1 MTETVG
7 ANWFSYIALL
17 AWPLVALFL
26 YSRRPFAEAT
36 AWTVLGA
43 LLFLPSRVA
52 IKLEM
57 IPAIDKNSIASF
69 SVLTGCV
76 LFAPRVKLPVEATK
90 VVAILAGIYVVSP
103 VITSLLNNDVITA
116 GFRIVPGVGYYD
128 GVSALLSQSIFFIPF
143 FVGVRALV
151 QAEDTESLLRVSV
164 LAALIYSA
172 PMLFEIR
179 MAPVLSQ
186 WVYGVSSASSVEMR
200 YGGFRPVVFMING
213 LAAAFFLS
221 TAILAAVA
229 FWRAKV
235 RVVTTAASGITA
247 YLGVVL
253 VLCKSAG
260 ALVYAIIFGLLIR
273 WSSPRIQ
280 MRLAVVLS
288 AIAIAY
294 PILRMS
300 DLVPTTQLLS
310 IAADVNSE
318 RSASLGVR
326 FEQEGQLLSHAS
338 ERFWFGWG
346 RYGRSRLYD
355 DYGKDIS
362 ITDGQWIVT
371 FGQFGIFGFIAQFG
385 LLTLPVFAAS
395 RVLKVVR
402 SQREA
407 IFLSCFALTVALI
420 AIEQVPNASI
430 SSWSWLLAGSL
441 LGRCSMIRARA
452 ANGRRATGGGQLRSQ
467 VLIGNGEVVR
477 RNVLHR

>member
-1 MTETVG
+1 MADG
-7 ANWFSYIALL
+7 FGGNWFSYITLL

-57 IPAIDKNSIASF
+57 IPAIDKNSIATF
-69 SVLTGCV
+69 SVLAGCALFMPRSKPRMVGTKIVIV
-76 LFAPRVKLPVEATK
+76 LAC
-90 VVAILAGIYVVSP
+90 IYVVSP
-103 VITSLLNNDVITA
+103 VITSLLNNDLIAA
-116 GFRIVPGVGYYD
+116 GSRIIPGVGYYD
-128 GVSALLSQSIFFIPF
+128 GISALLSQSIFFLPF
-143 FVGVRALV
+143 FVGMRALV
-151 QAEDTESLLRVSV
+151 RAEDIETLLRVSV
-164 LAALIYSA
+164 LAALIYSV

-186 WVYGVSSASSVEMR
+186 WVYGVSSASSIEMR

-213 LAAAFFLS
+213 LAAAFFIA
-221 TAILAAVA
+221 TAVLAAVA

-235 RVVTTAASGITA
+235 KVATTAGSGIAA

-253 VLCKSAG
+253 ILCKSAG
-260 ALVYAIIFGLLIR
+260 ALVYAVIFGMLIR
-273 WSSPRIQ
+273 AASPRLQ
-280 MRLAVVLS
+280 MKLAVALS

-300 DLVPTTQLLS
+300 DLVPTAQLLS
-310 IAADVNSE
+310 LAADVNSE

-326 FEQEGQLLSHAS
+326 FEQEGHLLAHAS

-355 DYGKDIS
+355 EYGKDIS

-395 RVLKVVR
+395 RALKIVR
-402 SQREA
+402 SRREA
-407 IFLSCFALTVALI
+407 ILLSCFALIVALI

-430 SSWSWLLAGSL
+430 SSWSWLLAGAL
-441 LGRCSMIRARA
+441 LGRCSVILAQVATVKRA
-452 ANGRRATGGGQLRSQ
+452 AGGEQRRSNALLESGKVGRRH
-467 VLIGNGEVVR
+467 
-477 RNVLHR
+477 VLHR